1 MSVRDATEIAPVEA
15 GDGARGAAAFE
26 QELMPL
32 LLPAY
37 RLAVAMVFDPA
48 LAEDAVQ
55 DAALRAWH
63 HRAKRRAGT
72 DMRPWFLAIV
82 ANRCREARRSR
93 WQRVLLVA
101 TLPEQPARVDE
112 AADGIDLCGALK
124 RLPRQNR
131 LAVVLRFYLDLSYE
145 DVAAVLGCSVNAAK
159 LRVSRSAAA
168 LRRLLRER
176 EVAE

>member
-1 MSVRDATEIAPVEA
+1 MSVREAAEIASAEA
-15 GDGARGAAAFE
+15 GASLLAAATFE
-26 QELMPL
+26 QELEPL
-32 LLPAY
+32 LLPAF
-37 RLAVAMVFDPA
+37 RLAVGMVMDPT

-63 HRAKRRAGT
+63 RRGKRREGS
-72 DMRPWFLAIV
+72 DLRPWFLAIV
-82 ANRCREARRSR
+82 ANRCRDARRKR
-93 WQRVLLVA
+93 WTGELLVA
-101 TLPEQPARVDE
+101 ALPEKPTTADDR
-112 AADGIDLCGALK
+112 AAGIDLSRALN

-131 LAVVLRFYLDLSYE
+131 LAVVLRFYLDLPYE

-168 LRRLLRER
+168 LRQLLRAD